1 MCLTP
6 DINSS
11 NSVDQLCVDTLRVW
25 CAQLSASVVLEKP
38 ELAGNLLHGLS
49 VMCRCSYK
57 VFLMSQ

>member
-38 ELAGNLLHGLS
+38 ELAGNLLMDFRSCVGAVIKS
-49 VMCRCSYK
+49 
-57 VFLMSQ
+57 F